1 VELAAGAVPHPATV
15 DLAGPV
21 TGLPRRPVRVF
32 EGRDEALGVL
42 ERALGV
48 RGGAVVTQA
57 VYGLGGVGKSEL
69 ALHYTG
75 AHRGGYGLVWWIT
88 AADAGQVEAGLA
100 GLAGRLCPAVAVA
113 ATTGDAAGWATGW
126 LQSHDRWLLI
136 LDNVEDPADVEPL
149 LGQLGGGHVIV
160 TSCRDADW
168 GRLADP
174 VRLDVLAPAAAQ
186 ILILRTG

>member
-1 VELAAGAVPHPATV
+1 MPHPAAV

-42 ERALGV
+42 ARALGA

-69 ALHYTG
+69 ALQYAV
-75 AHRGGYGLVWWIT
+75 AHRGDYGLVWWIT

-113 ATTGDAAGWATGW
+113 GTTGGRGRVGDRVAAG
-126 LQSHDRWLLI
+126 
-136 LDNVEDPADVEPL
+136 P
-149 LGQLGGGHVIV
+149 
-160 TSCRDADW
+160 
-168 GRLADP
+168 
-174 VRLDVLAPAAAQ
+174 
-186 ILILRTG
+186 